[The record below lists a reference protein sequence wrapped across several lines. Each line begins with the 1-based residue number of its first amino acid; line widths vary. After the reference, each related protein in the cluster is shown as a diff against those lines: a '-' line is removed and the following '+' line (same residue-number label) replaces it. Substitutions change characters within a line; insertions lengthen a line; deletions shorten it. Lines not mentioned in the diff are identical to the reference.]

1 MTRLTPVGVAG
12 ALAAV
17 AVLGAGFGP
26 EGVAGG
32 VGLLAV
38 WYLLPAP
45 VAIAAGQA
53 VAVTLLV
60 PLGDP
65 LLLWGF
71 EGALAAMLF
80 GGLVADYG
88 PVRGTTATVV
98 ALAVPG
104 GVAYALTTGALT
116 VQGALAALA
125 ALALVGT
132 GWLALYAD
140 RTAIPTVGANRGR
153 EATGT
158 ERSRT
163 AGGRASDRAAHEAGE
178 RREVA
183 P

>member
-1 MTRLTPVGVAG
+1 VTRLTPVGVAG

-17 AVLGAGFGP
+17 ALLGAGFGP

-45 VAIAAGQA
+45 VAIAAGQG
-53 VAVTLLV
+53 VAATLVV

-71 EGALAAMLF
+71 EGSLAAMLF
-80 GGLVADYG
+80 GDLVADYG
-88 PVRGTTATVV
+88 PGRGTTATVV
-98 ALAVPG
+98 ALAIPG
-104 GVAYALTTGALT
+104 GVAYGLATGALP
-116 VQGALAALA
+116 VRGVLAVLA
-125 ALALVGT
+125 GLGLVGT

-140 RTAIPTVGANRGR
+140 RTAIPAVDADRASG
-153 EATGT
+153 ATGPA
-158 ERSRT
+158 RNRT
-163 AGGRASDRAAHEAGE
+163 AGGRAARGPRREAGDP
-178 RREVA
+178 REVA